1 MNLEEPTNF
10 SKIIIKAITKS
21 VMAFL
26 LSYFCS
32 MNKKAILG
40 LVVALLIPILCYL
53 VLKYKSDRAVDMPRK
68 YLLDTVV
75 TKIVKGKETDDS
87 IWHVTKNIPLVNQ
100 LGDSVHIFDKQG
112 KIFVLDFIF
121 TSCGSICPR
130 MTGNMAKL
138 QQSFIRGG
146 DVRNKIDTSIVQF
159 LSFTVDPERD
169 SVATLKNY
177 ADKFKVSHDNWWLLT
192 GSKDSIYK
200 FAFEELK
207 VDKFSMEPISPD
219 FVHTSRFVL
228 IDKDHYVRGYYNGLD
243 SSSISKLARDIG
255 LLMLEKDK
263 KAPSTVFRQII
274 DLSWLWLIIVCA
286 VIFFMVYLSGRRKI
300 NG

>member
-1 MNLEEPTNF
+1 
-10 SKIIIKAITKS
+10 

-87 IWHVTKNIPLVNQ
+87 IWHITKNIQLINQ
-100 LGDSVHIFDKQG
+100 LGDSVHLFDKQG
-112 KIFVLDFIF
+112 KIMVVDFIF
-121 TSCGSICPR
+121 TSCGSICPLL
-130 MTGNMAKL
+130 TNNMVKL
-138 QQSFIRGG
+138 QQSFLRGG
-146 DVRNKIDTSIVQF
+146 DVRNKIDTNIVQF
-159 LSFTVDPERD
+159 ISFTVDPERD

-177 ADKFKVSHDNWWLLT
+177 ADKFKVSHDNWWFLT

-207 VDKFSMEPISPD
+207 VDKFSTEPISPD

-228 IDKDHYVRGYYNGLD
+228 IDKDQYVRGYYNGLD
-243 SSSISKLARDIG
+243 STSISKLARDIG

-274 DLSWLWLIIVCA
+274 DLSWLWLIIVSA
-286 VIFFMVYLSGRRKI
+286 VIFFMVYMNGRRKI

>member
-1 MNLEEPTNF
+1 MQQEQPTNF

-87 IWHVTKNIPLVNQ
+87 IWHVTQNIQLVNQ
-100 LGDSVHIFDKQG
+100 LGDSVHLFDKQG
-112 KIFVLDFIF
+112 KIFVVDFIF

-146 DVRNKIDTSIVQF
+146 EVRNKIDTSIVQF
-159 LSFTVDPERD
+159 ISFTVDPERD

-177 ADKFKVSHDNWWLLT
+177 ADKFKVSHDSWWLLT

-228 IDKDHYVRGYYNGLD
+228 IDKDRYVRGYYNGLD

-263 KAPSTVFRQII
+263 KAPSTVFMQII
-274 DLSWLWLIIVCA
+274 DLSWLWLLIVCA
-286 VIFFMVYLSGRRKI
+286 VIFFMVYMNGRRKI

>member
-1 MNLEEPTNF
+1 MHQEQPTNF

-26 LSYFCS
+26 LAYFCS

-53 VLKYKSDRAVDMPRK
+53 VLKYKSDSAVDMPRK

-75 TKIVKGKETDDS
+75 TKIIKGKETDDS
-87 IWHVTKNIPLVNQ
+87 IWHSTKNIQLVNQ
-100 LGDSVHIFDKQG
+100 LGDTVHLFDKQG
-112 KIFVLDFIF
+112 KIFVVDFIF

-130 MTGNMAKL
+130 LTNNMAKL

-159 LSFTVDPERD
+159 ISFTVDPERD
-169 SVATLKNY
+169 SVTTLKNY
-177 ADKFKVSHDNWWLLT
+177 ADRFKVSHDNWWLLT

-207 VDKFSMEPISPD
+207 VDKFSTEPISPD

-228 IDKDHYVRGYYNGLD
+228 IDKERLVRGYYNGLD
-243 SSSISKLARDIG
+243 SSSITKLARDIG

-274 DLSWLWLIIVCA
+274 DLSWLWLLIVCA
-286 VIFFMVYLSGRRKI
+286 VIFFMVYMNGRRKI

>member
-1 MNLEEPTNF
+1 
-10 SKIIIKAITKS
+10 
-21 VMAFL
+21 MAFL

-87 IWHVTKNIPLVNQ
+87 IWHVTQNIGLVNQ
-100 LGDSVHIFDKQG
+100 LGDSVHLFDKQG
-112 KIFVLDFIF
+112 KIFVLDFMF

-130 MTGNMAKL
+130 MTSNMAKL
-138 QQSFIRGG
+138 QQSFVRGG
-146 DVRNKIDTSIVQF
+146 DVRNKVDTSIVQF
-159 LSFTVDPERD
+159 ISFTVDPERD
-169 SVATLKNY
+169 TVTTLKNY
-177 ADKFKVSHDNWWLLT
+177 ADKYKVNHDSWWFLT

-207 VDKFSMEPISPD
+207 VDKFSTEPISPD

-228 IDKDHYVRGYYNGLD
+228 IDKDRFVRGYYNGLD
-243 SSSISKLARDIG
+243 SASLTKLARDIG

-263 KAPSTVFRQII
+263 KVPSTVFRQII
-274 DLSWLWLIIVCA
+274 DLSWLWLLIVCA
-286 VIFFMVYLSGRRKI
+286 VIFFMVYMNGRRKI